1 MQIKY
6 IYDYILNKKNNKLK
20 SLLLFIKLLNNNIY
34 NNFLFNIGK

>member
-34 NNFLFNIGK
+34 NNFLFNIGQ